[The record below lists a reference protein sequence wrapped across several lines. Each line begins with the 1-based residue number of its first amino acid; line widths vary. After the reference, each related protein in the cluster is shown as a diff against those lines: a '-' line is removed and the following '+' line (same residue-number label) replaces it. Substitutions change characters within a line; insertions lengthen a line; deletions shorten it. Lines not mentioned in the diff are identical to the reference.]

1 MTLPCP
7 HYAPVSGS
15 HFSQLLITR
24 QCRVLPLPTSC
35 QPFPPSLTS
44 RATQP
49 PPSPQGVASFNLA
62 QSSCPA
68 YLLPQF
74 HPFQSCKSSSFAPI
88 PSHSWTLPR
97 LNGISPTDRTLPTA
111 DLTRSFV
118 DCDSLIAVAL
128 CPPQDVQPCLSQIL
142 LCPSTDC
149 TLPTAGL
156 TRSFVDYDSLVTV
169 ALRLPQDVQPCP
181 KPSACH
187 AFWPIQLYLLKGR
200 LAP

>member
-1 MTLPCP
+1 MTSKHSIAWHAAYMTLPCP

-68 YLLPQF
+68 YLLPQS
-74 HPFQSCKSSSFAPI
+74 HPFQSCKLFLLRAHSISSLDAP
-88 PSHSWTLPR
+88 
-97 LNGISPTDRTLPTA
+97 SPQWHLYY
-111 DLTRSFV
+111 RSF
-118 DCDSLIAVAL
+118 
-128 CPPQDVQPCLSQIL
+128 
-142 LCPSTDC
+142 
-149 TLPTAGL
+149 
-156 TRSFVDYDSLVTV
+156 
-169 ALRLPQDVQPCP
+169 
-181 KPSACH
+181 H
-187 AFWPIQLYLLKGR
+187 AR
-200 LAP
+200 LAYNCFKLVQAGFITFVPTNDLRALLPALVRAFRF

>member
-68 YLLPQF
+68 YLLPQS
-74 HPFQSCKSSSFAPI
+74 HPFQSCKFFLLRAHSISFLDAPSPQWHLYYRSFHAHLAYNCFKLVPAGLSLSCPRTI
-88 PSHSWTLPR
+88 YEPYLPALVRAFTFDRILCTCSFVPPVGPIHLRRISTLRPLFATFWPPALPSHGTPNP
-97 LNGISPTDRTLPTA
+97 LN
-111 DLTRSFV
+111 
-118 DCDSLIAVAL
+118 
-128 CPPQDVQPCLSQIL
+128 
-142 LCPSTDC
+142 
-149 TLPTAGL
+149 
-156 TRSFVDYDSLVTV
+156 
-169 ALRLPQDVQPCP
+169 
-181 KPSACH
+181 
-187 AFWPIQLYLLKGR
+187 
-200 LAP
+200 